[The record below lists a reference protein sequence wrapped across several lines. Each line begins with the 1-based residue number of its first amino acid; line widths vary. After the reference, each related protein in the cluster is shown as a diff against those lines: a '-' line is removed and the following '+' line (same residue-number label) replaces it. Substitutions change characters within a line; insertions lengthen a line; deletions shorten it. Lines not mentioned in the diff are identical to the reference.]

1 MSVVTIDWLIGL
13 EKPLRGA
20 GVVSLPLR
28 RELMTEDD
36 PKIPTRPI
44 EEPNERPD
52 EVPPEGGDVDY
63 PGGTPDEAPE
73 NM

>member
-1 MSVVTIDWLIGL
+1 MFPAMLLLNGLKKQLSGACVVFLST
-13 EKPLRGA
+13 
-20 GVVSLPLR
+20 R
-28 RELMTEDD
+28 REAMTEDD

-44 EEPNERPD
+44 EEPSERPD

-63 PGGTPDEAPE
+63 PGGTPEEAPE

>member
-1 MSVVTIDWLIGL
+1 
-13 EKPLRGA
+13 
-20 GVVSLPLR
+20 
-28 RELMTEDD
+28 MTEDD

-63 PGGTPDEAPE
+63 PGSTPEEAPE

>member
-1 MSVVTIDWLIGL
+1 
-13 EKPLRGA
+13 
-20 GVVSLPLR
+20 
-28 RELMTEDD
+28 MTEDD